1 MDTDLLTSAGL
12 STTGV
17 ALLLLAYRL
26 LKSVK
31 GKKLVSSCCGRKLEL
46 GVDVAEMTPQPD
58 HTKITID
65 NPLRKNGRE
74 EHPAVSPNVSHP
86 PSAV

>member
-1 MDTDLLTSAGL
+1 MDPDLLTSAGL

-17 ALLLLAYRL
+17 ALLLLAYRI

-46 GVDVAEMTPQPD
+46 GMDVQEMTPQPD
-58 HTKITID
+58 HKAITIQ
-65 NPLRKNGRE
+65 NPMKNGSGKEQE
-74 EHPAVSPNVSHP
+74 EGSNVSHP
-86 PSAV
+86 VPAV